1 MKTLE
6 SAKAQVSAL
15 QVRFSIAQNPK
26 EKRELNRDFLK
37 LKPLLLI
44 LQSGANEQSLR
55 KQLEQ
60 EERKLEIISKR
71 VSEMVAELSRGGGY
85 SADLQKRLEA
95 EYNVKDI
102 KSRIELLREI
112 LN

>member
-6 SAKAQVSAL
+6 SVKAQVSAL
-15 QVRFSIAQNPK
+15 QVRFSTVQNPK
-26 EKRELNRDFLK
+26 EKRGLNRDFLK

-44 LQSGANEQSLR
+44 LQSGVNEQSLR

-60 EERKLEIISKR
+60 EERKLKIISKR
-71 VSEMVAELSRGGGY
+71 VSEMVAELSRGGY

-95 EYNVKDI
+95 EYDVKDI